1 MSKQYSLNE
10 TLKKKQRGEAQEV
23 FSDLLEIS
31 YEATGLPQCVKKK
44 ILFLIYLKECVES
57 VFVWKERSS

>member
-23 FSDLLEIS
+23 FSDLLEIL
-31 YEATGLPQCVKKK
+31 YEATGLPQCVQKKK
-44 ILFLIYLKECVES
+44 FCFS
-57 VFVWKERSS
+57 FT

>member
-10 TLKKKQRGEAQEV
+10 TLKKNRGEAQEV

-31 YEATGLPQCVKKK
+31 YEATGLPQCVQKKK
-44 ILFLIYLKECVES
+44 FCFS
-57 VFVWKERSS
+57 FT

>member
-23 FSDLLEIS
+23 FSDLLVIP
-31 YEATGLPQCVKKK
+31 YEASGLPQCVK
-44 ILFLIYLKECVES
+44 
-57 VFVWKERSS
+57 